1 MTKFKM
7 ATVLSTCFMITV
19 LANDA
24 SNDKWAFH
32 SKLLKEKLDTS
43 WWKQFYPDDSWR
55 IRCIFVDLDNDGG
68 KELIAASVAEEE
80 DRVGWVWNVF
90 RSDMNN
96 RFSKVDYTGDIYFL
110 CHWHSFYEITLM
122 DGTHSVI
129 GLKMEAGY
137 TDKERRRIVKPTPDC
152 SFTLTSNGKF
162 ALHEIKPDLD
172 ARFRQEE
179 VVSIERLYPEWYF
192 GFDFKPP
199 KDVPYS
205 VYTQRMPYKLP
216 QGDLRHGGGI
226 GCPKDFA
233 AFVAEY
239 RREVKTRRG
248 TKDSVTIYAVFLDA
262 ANDGHG
268 DCYVSSSLETTA
280 GGECSWS
287 LYICNGGL
295 FSKAKEAVFPVTR
308 KELCKLPDT
317 VNAGKTSFCRVIRY
331 DVPPIFVLLNKE
343 GQAQSRVRDA
353 ITDHYA
359 HRIEKLSC
367 VEFPE

>member
-1 MTKFKM
+1 MRTIFM
-7 ATVLSTCFMITV
+7 AIAPIFATMIAV
-19 LANDA
+19 AAHDVQDNG
-24 SNDKWAFH
+24 WALH
-32 SKLLKEKLDTS
+32 GKLLKERFDTS
-43 WWKQFYPDDSWR
+43 YWR
-55 IRCIFVDLDNDGG
+55 EYWTEDMWHIRCVFIDMNGDGVD
-68 KELIAASVAEEE
+68 EMISITTSEE
-80 DRVGWVWNVF
+80 DRMGDYWKFW
-90 RSDMNN
+90 REGAN
-96 RFSKVDYTGDIYFL
+96 RKYQQIYFTGDIYFS
-110 CHWHSFYEITLM
+110 CHWYSYYKMAFTNDARL
-122 DGTHSVI
+122 VV
-129 GLKMEAGY
+129 GLKMDAGY
-137 TDKERRRIVKPTPDC
+137 MDKERRRIVKPTPDC
-152 SFTLTSNGKF
+152 SFTLTSNDKF

-205 VYTQRMPYKLP
+205 VHTQRMPYKLP

-233 AFVAEY
+233 AFVTEY

-262 ANDGHG
+262 DNDGDG